1 MPLEIYKKLRE
12 LALTEFT
19 DIVEDT
25 DFIRSETGRPRKLR
39 IYLIDGTFLDIWYSL
54 QEQHYSY
61 HWERKD
67 INGTLYRHDNAPHHR
82 WANIK
87 TFPKHFH
94 DGSDENVTE
103 SKLPE
108 DPEKAVS
115 AFLTFCR
122 EKLSEVS

>member
-12 LALTEFT
+12 LALTKFS

-54 QEQHYSY
+54 QERHYSY

-67 INGTLYRHDNAPHHR
+67 INGKLYRHDNAPHHR
-82 WANIK
+82 WLNIK
-87 TFPKHFH
+87 TFPRHFH

-103 SKLPE
+103 SNLPE
-108 DPEKAVS
+108 GPEKALYS
-115 AFLTFCR
+115 FLTFCR
-122 EKLSEVS
+122 KKLSEL